1 MAKQV
6 IKSKSHIEHPKEIIR
21 VHPPLLSGI
30 YIFCG
35 EEGWGEG
42 ERQGGRSK
50 RRRMSVLD
58 LFVKQ

>member
-6 IKSKSHIEHPKEIIR
+6 IKSKSHIKHAKEIIR

-35 EEGWGEG
+35 EEGGSG
-42 ERQGGRSK
+42 GGREAGREK
-50 RRRMSVLD
+50 
-58 LFVKQ
+58 